1 MAPIPLDIETGVPPY
16 RHVHPKS
23 RLQRDCAQSLLLR
36 LDVNVTIPQSPKFS
50 GAYLQWNVSLMP
62 RLSLCLRFRSS
73 ISRGF
78 PKSSLPFA
86 VTFVWIDAWSAVS
99 ELKQSTLL
107 PKFLSFALVASAA
120 IQRRGSALDFMYDMT
135 GRWHDYYT
143 PWRTPSPEFSF
154 KLSLPLMVAPSDPD
168 LFKIVSPIV
177 DALNDLIN
185 TCHIPSLP
193 EEPGFWER
201 RFREKVVRVIETY
214 GETLVNLALEDELR
228 TFPAFNNV
236 KLVMGY
242 VVQLGAR
249 LRNQA
254 ALSLLDSLHD
264 APDAPPDYLFWPS
277 NRDKVP
283 AFPPV
288 ELLTVARPPASVPS
302 SPVRS
307 RAASRIPVTSTRA
320 ATRPPAEVIDISSGS
335 PSPPA
340 PATRPRVLV
349 KKEVATPSRPEVPKT
364 PPPEAPKTLM
374 KIPSL
379 AQRTLAQR
387 LAAPAVS
394 AVSTS
399 PWFTRSSG
407 GLTQA
412 ASSAQASSEVRR
424 QALLDD
430 MMFGEAGEEED
441 IDMSDPHESPI
452 PGPGGPSR
460 AVCASTEVVR
470 SSVSPEVEAPPQ
482 KKGKR
487 AAGSSEPPASA
498 HKRFRVEDYE
508 ITPAPAPTDQ
518 EEDRAPHLISS
529 AVPSTLP
536 TSLDVAELKE
546 AIDRLVPIALDVDD
560 ARLFDVFDPEEDP
573 NLFGRRP
580 CLQCTE
586 FPQKCRVTID
596 KSKKTADKDYSDA
609 EEEEELSKD
618 RACDPC
624 RTSRHPC
631 SYNRHRP
638 QKVPLILD
646 SVASRSVS
654 YLTGL
659 TSVIRLKELLNEFD
673 QAHAAY
679 KLLGPAYYAQYLQLL
694 C

>member
-1 MAPIPLDIETGVPPY
+1 M
-16 RHVHPKS
+16 
-23 RLQRDCAQSLLLR
+23 
-36 LDVNVTIPQSPKFS
+36 
-50 GAYLQWNVSLMP
+50 
-62 RLSLCLRFRSS
+62 
-73 ISRGF
+73 
-78 PKSSLPFA
+78 
-86 VTFVWIDAWSAVS
+86 
-99 ELKQSTLL
+99 
-107 PKFLSFALVASAA
+107 
-120 IQRRGSALDFMYDMT
+120 
-135 GRWHDYYT
+135 
-143 PWRTPSPEFSF
+143 
-154 KLSLPLMVAPSDPD
+154 
-168 LFKIVSPIV
+168 
-177 DALNDLIN
+177 
-185 TCHIPSLP
+185 
-193 EEPGFWER
+193 
-201 RFREKVVRVIETY
+201 
-214 GETLVNLALEDELR
+214 
-228 TFPAFNNV
+228 
-236 KLVMGY
+236 
-242 VVQLGAR
+242 
-249 LRNQA
+249 
-254 ALSLLDSLHD
+254 
-264 APDAPPDYLFWPS
+264 
-277 NRDKVP
+277 
-283 AFPPV
+283 
-288 ELLTVARPPASVPS
+288 
-302 SPVRS
+302 
-307 RAASRIPVTSTRA
+307 
-320 ATRPPAEVIDISSGS
+320 
-335 PSPPA
+335 
-340 PATRPRVLV
+340 
-349 KKEVATPSRPEVPKT
+349 
-364 PPPEAPKTLM
+364 LM

-387 LAAPAVS
+387 LAAPTVS

-399 PWFTRSSG
+399 PRFTRSSG

-412 ASSAQASSEVRR
+412 ASSAQASSAVRR

-430 MMFGEAGEEED
+430 MVSGEAGEEED
-441 IDMSDPHESPI
+441 IDMSDPHESPV

-460 AVCASTEVVR
+460 AVRASTEVVR

-518 EEDRAPHLISS
+518 EEERAPVGGTGGEDPRTSYRVTREHLISS

-596 KSKKTADKDYSDA
+596 KSKKTADQDYSDA
-609 EEEEELSKD
+609 EEEEELSKE

-659 TSVIRLKELLNEFD
+659 TSVIHITF
-673 QAHAAY
+673 
-679 KLLGPAYYAQYLQLL
+679 
-694 C
+694 